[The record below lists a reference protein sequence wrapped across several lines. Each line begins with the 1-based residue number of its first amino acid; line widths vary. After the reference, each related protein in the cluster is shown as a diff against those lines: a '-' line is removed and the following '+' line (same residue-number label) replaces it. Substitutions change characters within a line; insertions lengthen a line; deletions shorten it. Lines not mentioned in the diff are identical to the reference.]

1 MENKQ
6 GGTAGIL
13 IPSLRGVFPCDID
26 SEGERHS
33 GRDVFSVLWI
43 SIGQIK
49 GKGRKR
55 R

>member
-1 MENKQ
+1 MENK
-6 GGTAGIL
+6 TAGIL
-13 IPSLRGVFPCDID
+13 ISRPCVECFRADID